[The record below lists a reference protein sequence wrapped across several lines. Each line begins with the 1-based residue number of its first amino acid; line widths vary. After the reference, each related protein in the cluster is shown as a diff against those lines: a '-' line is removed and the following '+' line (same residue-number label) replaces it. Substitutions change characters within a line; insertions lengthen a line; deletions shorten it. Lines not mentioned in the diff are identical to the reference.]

1 MNHRKISIVLTLQ
14 SIIITI
20 FFIMNFNK
28 DPVNWTL
35 YIGLYGITTILLIL
49 NFKSRDRLKQMVSE
63 VKRVNNG
70 NLHTRLLANDDH
82 LVNEVIFSINE
93 MIEQLEKVQ
102 VERLKSETARKSL
115 LSSISHDIRTPLTS
129 IIGYVDALKD
139 DIATSEAEKRHYLHI
154 ISKKSSGL
162 KHLID
167 ELFHLAKLDA
177 DEITMKSESLDLAE
191 IARETVI
198 EFLPELKKA
207 EIELKVRIPD
217 QQCFIL
223 ADRLSMVRVISNLLK
238 NAIQHGKAGK
248 LIGIEITETKRNY
261 QILIWDKGPGI
272 SDADLGNVFERMY
285 RGDQSRN
292 LSNGGSGL
300 GLAIVKSLV
309 EKNNGEIWVE
319 SSPWE
324 KTMFGFAIPRQYYSE
339 ELRNS

>member
-1 MNHRKISIVLTLQ
+1 
-14 SIIITI
+14 
-20 FFIMNFNK
+20 MNFNK
-28 DPVNWTL
+28 DPFNWTL

-63 VKRVNNG
+63 VKRVSNG

-93 MIEQLEKVQ
+93 MIEQLERVQ
-102 VERLKSETARKSL
+102 IERLKSETARKTL

-177 DEITMKSESLDLAE
+177 DEITMKSELLDLAE

-248 LIGIEITETKRNY
+248 LIGIELTETERNY

-272 SDADLGNVFERMY
+272 SDADLENVFERMY
-285 RGDQSRN
+285 RGDQSRK

-324 KTMFGFAIPRQYYSE
+324 KTMFVFAIPRQYYSE

>member
-1 MNHRKISIVLTLQ
+1 
-14 SIIITI
+14 
-20 FFIMNFNK
+20 
-28 DPVNWTL
+28 
-35 YIGLYGITTILLIL
+35 
-49 NFKSRDRLKQMVSE
+49 MVSE
-63 VKRVNNG
+63 VKRVSNG

-93 MIEQLEKVQ
+93 MIEQLERVQ
-102 VERLKSETARKSL
+102 IERLKSETARKTL

-177 DEITMKSESLDLAE
+177 DEITMKSELLDLAE

-248 LIGIEITETKRNY
+248 LIGIELTETERNY

-272 SDADLGNVFERMY
+272 SDADLENVFERMY

-319 SSPWE
+319 SIPWE
-324 KTMFGFAIPRQYYSE
+324 KTMFGFAIQRQFIQKS
-339 ELRNS
+339 

>member
-1 MNHRKISIVLTLQ
+1 
-14 SIIITI
+14 
-20 FFIMNFNK
+20 MNFNK
-28 DPVNWTL
+28 DPVNLTL
-35 YIGLYGITTILLIL
+35 YIGFYWITTILLIL
-49 NFKSRDRLKQMVSE
+49 NFKSRDRLKQMVLE
-63 VKRVNNG
+63 LKRVSNG

-129 IIGYVDALKD
+129 IIGYIDALKD
-139 DIATSEAEKRHYLHI
+139 DIATSEEEKRHYLHI
-154 ISKKSSGL
+154 ISKKSRGL
-162 KHLID
+162 KNLID

-177 DEITMKSESLDLAE
+177 DDITMKSESLDLAE
-191 IARETVI
+191 ITRETVI

-207 EIELKVRIPD
+207 EIELNVRIPD
-217 QQCFIL
+217 QQCLIL

-248 LIGIEITETKRNY
+248 LIGIELTETERNY

-272 SDADLGNVFERMY
+272 SDADLENVFERMY

-319 SSPWE
+319 SIPWE
-324 KTMFGFAIPRQYYSE
+324 KTMFGFAIQRQFIQKS
-339 ELRNS
+339 